1 MKNNLK
7 VGIVPKIV
15 MTIGM
20 VIIFALGALYYYESF
35 VVGELSFFTSHF
47 LIGIVLAIIGCFAI
61 YMPTVSQKSYSGDD
75 RGDKMMFVIGLI
87 LFLCAI
93 ISIIVS
99 FI

>member
-7 VGIVPKIV
+7 VGIVPKII

-35 VVGELSFFTSHF
+35 VVGELSFFTTHF

-61 YMPTVSQKSYSGDD
+61 YMTTVSQKSYSGDD

-93 ISIIVS
+93 ISILVS